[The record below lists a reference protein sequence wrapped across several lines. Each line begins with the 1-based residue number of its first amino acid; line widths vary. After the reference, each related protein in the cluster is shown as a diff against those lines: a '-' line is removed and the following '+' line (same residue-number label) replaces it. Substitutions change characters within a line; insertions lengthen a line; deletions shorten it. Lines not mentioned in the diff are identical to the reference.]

1 MKKDL
6 SSAGVV
12 RALQFIDFGDVE
24 RTKFVVCLLMVR
36 KRS

>member
-1 MKKDL
+1 MKKNL

-12 RALQFIDFGDVE
+12 RAVQFADFVDVE